1 MPRFPVSRQ
10 KINNN
15 VAVISGNDY
24 RHMTKVLRLKAGDNV
39 VLFDAEC
46 YEHYGKIAEIGSR
59 QLTVEIAESRRVN
72 TDSPLNIT
80 LLQGMPKAGKMDYI
94 VEKATELGVHTIVP
108 VITERSQVRTSD
120 KQKRWERI
128 AVEASK
134 QCGRTKPTVIENT
147 LDFADAIKRHDNDML
162 RILFHVNYDIS
173 IKEFLKNSL
182 QFPRNII
189 VLIGPEGGF
198 SEHEVL
204 LASKMGYTS
213 LGLGPRTL
221 RTETASLA
229 VLSLIQFYHGDL

>member
-10 KINNN
+10 NINNN
-15 VAVISGNDY
+15 VAVISGSDY
-24 RHMTKVLRLKAGDNV
+24 RHITKVLRLKAGDDV

-46 YEHYGKIAEIGSR
+46 YEHYGKITEIGSR

-120 KQKRWERI
+120 KQKRWDRI
-128 AVEASK
+128 ATEASK

-147 LDFADAIKRHDNDML
+147 LDFEAVIKRYDNNTL
-162 RILFHVNYDIS
+162 RIIFHINYDIS
-173 IKEFLKNSL
+173 IKEFLKDSL

-189 VLIGPEGGF
+189 ILIGPEGGF

-229 VLSLIQFYHGDL
+229 VLSIIQFYHGDL

>member
-1 MPRFPVSRQ
+1 MPRFPISRQ
-10 KINNN
+10 NINNN
-15 VAVISGNDY
+15 VAVISGSDY
-24 RHMTKVLRLKAGDNV
+24 RHMTRVLRLKPGDDV
-39 VLFDAEC
+39 ILFDAEC
-46 YEHYGKIAEIGSR
+46 YEHHGKIARIDSR
-59 QLTVEIAESRRVN
+59 QLTVEITASHRVN

-94 VEKATELGVHTIVP
+94 IEKATELGVHTIVP
-108 VITERSQVRTSD
+108 VITERSQVRASG

-128 AVEASK
+128 ALEASK

-147 LDFADAIKRHDNDML
+147 LDFEDAINQYDSNSL
-162 RILFHVNYDIS
+162 GIIFHVNYDNS
-173 IKEFLKNSL
+173 IKEFLRNTL

-204 LASKMGYTS
+204 LASNMGYTS

-229 VLSLIQFYHGDL
+229 VLSIIQFYHGDL

>member
-10 KINNN
+10 NINNN
-15 VAVISGNDY
+15 VAVISGSDY
-24 RHMTKVLRLKAGDNV
+24 RHMTKVLRLKAGDDV
-39 VLFDAEC
+39 TLFDAEC

-80 LLQGMPKAGKMDYI
+80 LLQGLPKADKMDYI
-94 VEKATELGVHTIVP
+94 VEKATELGVHSIVP

-120 KQKRWERI
+120 KKKRWEMI

-134 QCGRTKPTVIENT
+134 QCGRTKPTIIENT
-147 LDFADAIKRHDNDML
+147 LDFEDAIKQHDNNML

-173 IKEFLKNSL
+173 IKDFLKNSL

-189 VLIGPEGGF
+189 ILIGPEGGF

-229 VLSLIQFYHGDL
+229 VLSIIQFYHGDL

>member
-10 KINNN
+10 NINKN
-15 VAVISGNDY
+15 VAVISGSDY
-24 RHMTKVLRLKAGDNV
+24 RHITKVLRLKTGDDV

-94 VEKATELGVHTIVP
+94 VEKATELGVHKIVP
-108 VITERSQVRTSD
+108 VTTERSQVRTSD

-134 QCGRTKPTVIENT
+134 QCGRTKPTIIENT
-147 LDFADAIKRHDNDML
+147 LDFEDAIKQYDNNRL

-173 IKEFLKNSL
+173 IKGFLKNSL

-189 VLIGPEGGF
+189 ILIGPEGGF

-229 VLSLIQFYHGDL
+229 VLSIIQFYHGDL